1 MTTPDL
7 KPLQRLLDSPDLS
20 ADLRA
25 DLTVAQSFEVPFD
38 AAAGLARFQ
47 AHLDAL
53 PSGTGHAPLPPTA
66 ATGAAPS
73 AALQLTG
80 GKIVAALALAAGL
93 GWGVLELTGGE
104 AQKPAPTA
112 QSADSAANAVERSS
126 GASKGPA
133 PVAQNQPAT
142 LPAAPPAPQAPA
154 SQAPA
159 SQAPA
164 SLAPASLAPAR
175 QSVEP
180 VAKPSVGA
188 SQRSTAPR
196 GVAAPL
202 AAQPPVVSL
211 APVGGEPAAPSV
223 SETAAAP
230 SAADRLAKEV
240 AQLSE
245 VKQALRT
252 DPARALAL
260 AETGHKEFADGALR
274 QEREALALSAL
285 QKLGQTDALNARG
298 AAFLKRYPQ
307 SSFASQVERMLGR

>member
-7 KPLQRLLDSPDLS
+7 KPLQRLLDTPELS

-25 DLTVAQSFEVPFD
+25 DLSAAQSFEVPFD

-104 AQKPAPTA
+104 AKKPAPSA
-112 QSADSAANAVERSS
+112 QRADNAANAVERSS

-142 LPAAPPAPQAPA
+142 LPAAP
-154 SQAPA
+154 
-159 SQAPA
+159 
-164 SLAPASLAPAR
+164 LAPA
-175 QSVEP
+175 VEA

-188 SQRSTAPR
+188 SHKSTAPHS
-196 GVAAPL
+196 VAAPL
-202 AAQPPVVSL
+202 AAP
-211 APVGGEPAAPSV
+211 APVGAEPAAPSV
-223 SETAAAP
+223 SEPAAAP

-252 DPARALAL
+252 DPARALVL
-260 AETGHKEFADGALR
+260 AEAGHKEFADGALR

-298 AAFLKRYPQ
+298 TAFLKRYPQ